1 MQQELAHAGVVA
13 LFGMAVSLVPLFVAV
28 TYMFRPSER
37 TLALM
42 RPLTTATVFAALN
55 TFFSSLAAGFR
66 NLPSHRTAD
75 GYELDWL
82 MHGLAETVTPMF
94 VACGF
99 LAMAWLCVAVG
110 MRRHS

>member
-1 MQQELAHAGVVA
+1 MGQELAHAGIVA
-13 LFGMAVSLVPLFVAV
+13 IFGMLVSLVPLFVAV
-28 TYMFRPSER
+28 SYMFRPADR
-37 TLALM
+37 LLALM
-42 RPLTTATVFAALN
+42 RPLTLATVFAALN
-55 TFFSSLAAGFR
+55 TLFSSLAAAFR
-66 NLPSHRTAD
+66 NLPKHRTPN

-94 VACGF
+94 IACGF